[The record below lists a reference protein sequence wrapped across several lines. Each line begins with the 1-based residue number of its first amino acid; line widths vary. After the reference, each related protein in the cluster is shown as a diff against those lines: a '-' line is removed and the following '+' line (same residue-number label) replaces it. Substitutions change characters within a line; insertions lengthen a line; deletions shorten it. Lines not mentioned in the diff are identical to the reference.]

1 MVGTVL
7 AMRKDL
13 SLDTCKKLGM
23 GQSWVL
29 RVLESPPLPLLV
41 ILMIIG
47 RKVKIS
53 YANVI
58 TKLKSDNTAI
68 GYFLS
73 QDDPKSAF
81 KVDIS
86 KSVR

>member
-7 AMRKDL
+7 AMLKDL
-13 SLDTCKKLGM
+13 SLDPCKKLGM

-29 RVLESPPLPLLV
+29 RVLESLPLPLLV

-53 YANVI
+53 YTNVI

-73 QDDPKSAF
+73 QNDPKSAF
-81 KVDIS
+81 KVDKS

>member
-1 MVGTVL
+1 MAGTVL

-13 SLDTCKKLGM
+13 SLDPCKKLGM

-29 RVLESPPLPLLV
+29 RVLESLPLPLLV

-47 RKVKIS
+47 RTVKIS
-53 YANVI
+53 YNVI

-73 QDDPKSAF
+73 QNNPKSAF
-81 KVDIS
+81 KVDLS

>member
-1 MVGTVL
+1 MVGAVP
-7 AMRKDL
+7 AMRADL
-13 SLDTCKKLGM
+13 SLDPCKKPGM

-58 TKLKSDNTAI
+58 TKLKSENTAI
-68 GYFLS
+68 VYFLS
-73 QDDPKSAF
+73 QNDPKSAF